1 VLIRHLRQRRRDV
14 AWLAAWSFVQSLPA
28 VASGWSLAQATTQF
42 LAGRTALGLAWLGV
56 LAAAALAGAFGTR
69 QLYLRIGMI
78 VEPFRD
84 ALVTAIVDGALA
96 RPDTRSVARL
106 THQAEIVRDSVA
118 GVLGITCTLACT
130 MVSTLVGLVTLLPA
144 TLPYVVPPLLASVI
158 LLRLL
163 LRPYAAR
170 QRAAVLTEES
180 VAAEVARAASA
191 ARDITACGAEA
202 LVLDGLDRHIAAQE
216 KAARRVASV
225 GAARLLCLAV
235 GGWLPLL
242 LVLAAAPGMLRHG
255 ASPGD
260 IVGAVT
266 YVAGS
271 LRGVLYTLSQGMG
284 AGLVRLNVTLER
296 ILQTS
301 APQETPAETPPE
313 TTAIAR
319 RPAAPNQDQD
329 QDQDGAL
336 ELRDVTFAY
345 GPHAE
350 PVISGL
356 TLTVPAG
363 DHLAVV
369 GPSGIGKSSLAG
381 LIAGMLSPGEGKV
394 LFDGLPV
401 AGLGQNWRILIP
413 QEAYVFAG
421 TLKENLRYFHPA
433 TTTELDEAAAAI
445 GLTPFITRLGGYDA
459 AISPA
464 ALSAGE
470 RQLIALTRAY
480 LSPARV
486 VILDEATCHL
496 DPAAE
501 EQAEAVFSRRGG
513 TLIVIAHR
521 ISSARRARR
530 ILVLDGARPQVG
542 DHSSLLA
549 SSVMYADLAGQWDTP
564 SNPERT
570 VVAPPAAR
578 LLSGPTGLRPVS
590 VSPTPRGGEQH
601 HAPPAG
607 RGQPSNSML
616 AALPTGGDRP
626 RCRGFGQHPPPTTR
640 RHGIL
645 RNLGHLAKA
654 VGPWAPTYSP
664 GESPLVNAS
673 IRSVSV
679 RSKRS
684 PSREVAA
691 LLYLRF
697 ARSGG
702 LFGWAT

>member
-1 VLIRHLRQRRRDV
+1 VLIGHLRRHRKDV
-14 AWLAAWSFVQSLPA
+14 ARLAAWSLVQSLPA

-69 QLYLRIGMI
+69 QAYLSIGLI

-84 ALVTAIVDGALA
+84 DLVTAIVDGALA
-96 RPDTRSVARL
+96 RPDPRSVARM

-118 GVLGITCTLACT
+118 GVLLVTCTFACT
-130 MVSTLVGLVTLLPA
+130 VVTTLAGLVTLLPA

-170 QRAAVLTEES
+170 QRAAVLAEES

-191 ARDITACGAEA
+191 ARDITACGAED
-202 LVLDGLDRHIAAQE
+202 LVFDGLAGHIARQE
-216 KAARRVASV
+216 KATRRVAVAGS
-225 GAARLLCLAV
+225 ARLLCLAV

-242 LVLAAAPGMLRHG
+242 LVLAAARGMLRHG

-266 YVAGS
+266 YITGS
-271 LRGVLYTLSQGMG
+271 LRGVLYTFSQGMG

-296 ILQTS
+296 IVQTS
-301 APQETPAETPPE
+301 APPGTLAQTPPE
-313 TTAIAR
+313 ALLAAPLRSAPT
-319 RPAAPNQDQD
+319 PAANQDQD
-329 QDQDGAL
+329 GTL

-345 GPHAE
+345 GAHAE

-356 TLTVPAG
+356 TLTVPPG

-381 LIAGMLSPGEGKV
+381 LIAGMLSPGQGEV
-394 LFDGLPV
+394 LLDGLPV
-401 AGLGQNWRILIP
+401 AGLGRSWRILIP
-413 QEAYVFAG
+413 QEAYVFTG
-421 TLKENLRYFHPA
+421 TLKENLTYLYSA
-433 TTTELDEAAAAI
+433 TKTELDDAAEAI
-445 GLTPFITRLGGYDA
+445 GLTALITRLGGYSA
-459 AISPA
+459 AITPA

-480 LSPARV
+480 LPPARL

-501 EQAEAVFSRRGG
+501 GQAETAFSRRGG

-530 ILVLDGARPQVG
+530 TLVLDGASPHVG

-549 SSVMYADLAGQWDTP
+549 SSAMYADLAGQWETP
-564 SNPERT
+564 HDPERT
-570 VVAPPAAR
+570 VATPPARR
-578 LLSGPTGLRPVS
+578 LLGR
-590 VSPTPRGGEQH
+590 
-601 HAPPAG
+601 PAG
-607 RGQPSNSML
+607 
-616 AALPTGGDRP
+616 
-626 RCRGFGQHPPPTTR
+626 
-640 RHGIL
+640 
-645 RNLGHLAKA
+645 
-654 VGPWAPTYSP
+654 
-664 GESPLVNAS
+664 
-673 IRSVSV
+673 
-679 RSKRS
+679 
-684 PSREVAA
+684 
-691 LLYLRF
+691 
-697 ARSGG
+697 
-702 LFGWAT
+702 

>member
-1 VLIRHLRQRRRDV
+1 MLIRHLRRHRKDV
-14 AWLAAWSFVQSLPA
+14 AWLAAWSVVQSLPA

-42 LAGRTALGLAWLGV
+42 LAGRTAAGLAWLGI
-56 LAAAALAGAFGTR
+56 LAAAALAGALGTR
-69 QLYLRIGMI
+69 QVYLRIGVI

-84 ALVTAIVDGALA
+84 ELVTAIVDGALA
-96 RPDTRSVARL
+96 RPDTRSVARM

-118 GVLGITCTLACT
+118 GVLVISCTFACT
-130 MVSTLVGLVTLLPA
+130 MVSTLAGLVTLLPA

-170 QRAAVLTEES
+170 QRAAVLAEES

-191 ARDITACGAEA
+191 ARDITACGAED
-202 LVLDGLDRHIAAQE
+202 LVLDRLAHRIARQE
-216 KAARRVASV
+216 KAVRHVAGI

-242 LVLAAAPGMLRHG
+242 LVLGAAPGMLRHG
-255 ASPGD
+255 LAPGD

-266 YVAGS
+266 YITGS
-271 LRGVLYTLSQGMG
+271 LRGALNALSQGMG

-301 APQETPAETPPE
+301 APPQTRAETPPG
-313 TTAIAR
+313 TAAIVLR
-319 RPAAPNQDQD
+319 HPAANQVK
-329 QDQDGAL
+329 DGTL
-336 ELRDVTFAY
+336 EIRDVTFAY

-356 TLTVPAG
+356 TLTVPPA

-381 LIAGMLSPGEGKV
+381 LLAGMLSPDKGEV
-394 LFDGLPV
+394 LLDGLPV
-401 AGLGQNWRILIP
+401 AGLGRSWRILIP

-421 TLKENLRYFHPA
+421 TLQENLTYLHPA
-433 TTTELDEAAAAI
+433 TKTELDEAAEAI
-445 GLTPFITRLGGYDA
+445 GLTPLITRLGGYGA
-459 AISPA
+459 AVIPA
-464 ALSAGE
+464 TLSAGE

-480 LSPARV
+480 LPPARV

-501 EQAEAVFSRRGG
+501 EQAEAAFARRGG

-530 ILVLDGARPQVG
+530 ILVLDGARPQAG
-542 DHSSLLA
+542 DHSSLLV

-564 SNPERT
+564 NYPERS
-570 VVAPPAAR
+570 VVTPSAAR
-578 LLSGPTGLRPVS
+578 LPGGPAGLRRSALRRQRKTAAARAERPAAPGDCAAPENELLVS
-590 VSPTPRGGEQH
+590 
-601 HAPPAG
+601 
-607 RGQPSNSML
+607 
-616 AALPTGGDRP
+616 D
-626 RCRGFGQHPPPTTR
+626 
-640 RHGIL
+640 
-645 RNLGHLAKA
+645 
-654 VGPWAPTYSP
+654 
-664 GESPLVNAS
+664 
-673 IRSVSV
+673 
-679 RSKRS
+679 
-684 PSREVAA
+684 
-691 LLYLRF
+691 
-697 ARSGG
+697 
-702 LFGWAT
+702 

>member
-1 VLIRHLRQRRRDV
+1 MLIRHLRQRRNDV

-69 QLYLRIGMI
+69 QVYLRIGAI

-84 ALVTAIVDGALA
+84 DLVTAIVDGALA
-96 RPDTRSVARL
+96 RPDTRSVARM

-163 LRPYAAR
+163 LCPYAAR
-170 QRAAVLTEES
+170 QRAAVLAEET

-202 LVLDGLDRHIAAQE
+202 LVLDGLARHIGDQE

-242 LVLAAAPGMLRHG
+242 LVLAAAPGMLSHG

-266 YVAGS
+266 YVTGS

-301 APQETPAETPPE
+301 APQETPAGKPQE
-313 TTAIAR
+313 TTAIAA
-319 RPAAPNQDQD
+319 RPSASNQDQD
-329 QDQDGAL
+329 GTL

-369 GPSGIGKSSLAG
+369 GPSGIGKSSLVG
-381 LIAGMLSPGEGKV
+381 LLAGMLSPGEGEV
-394 LFDGLPV
+394 LLDGLPV
-401 AGLGQNWRILIP
+401 AGLGRSWRILIP

-421 TLKENLRYFHPA
+421 TLKENLRYLHPA
-433 TTTELDEAAAAI
+433 TRTELDEAAEAI

-464 ALSAGE
+464 TLSAGE

-530 ILVLDGARPQVG
+530 ILVLDGTRPQVG
-542 DHSSLLA
+542 DHASLLA
-549 SSVMYADLAGQWDTP
+549 SSVMYADLAGQWETTHD
-564 SNPERT
+564 PERT
-570 VVAPPAAR
+570 AVPPPAAR
-578 LLSGPTGLRPVS
+578 LLRGQARLRRASVPRTRAAPSRTMLLQPDAASRPAAWRSRCPPRATALAADGTLGQKAGHPGGSGIEIGRRRRRNTTGRCLPVASPPTG
-590 VSPTPRGGEQH
+590 T
-601 HAPPAG
+601 A
-607 RGQPSNSML
+607 
-616 AALPTGGDRP
+616 
-626 RCRGFGQHPPPTTR
+626 
-640 RHGIL
+640 
-645 RNLGHLAKA
+645 
-654 VGPWAPTYSP
+654 
-664 GESPLVNAS
+664 VNAH
-673 IRSVSV
+673 
-679 RSKRS
+679 
-684 PSREVAA
+684 
-691 LLYLRF
+691 
-697 ARSGG
+697 SG
-702 LFGWAT
+702 

>member
-1 VLIRHLRQRRRDV
+1 MLIRHLRQRRRDV

-313 TTAIAR
+313 TTALAPP
-319 RPAAPNQDQD
+319 PAAPNQDQD
-329 QDQDGAL
+329 QDQDGTL

-356 TLTVPAG
+356 TLTVPPG

-381 LIAGMLSPGEGKV
+381 LLAGMLSPGQGEV
-394 LFDGLPV
+394 LLDGLPV
-401 AGLGQNWRILIP
+401 GGLGRSWRILIP
-413 QEAYVFAG
+413 QEAYVFG
-421 TLKENLRYFHPA
+421 GSLQENLTYLYPA
-433 TTTELDEAAAAI
+433 TETELDEAAEAI
-445 GLTPFITRLGGYDA
+445 GLTPFIARLGGYSA
-459 AISPA
+459 AITPA

-480 LSPARV
+480 LPPARL

-501 EQAEAVFSRRGG
+501 EQAEAAFSRRDG

-549 SSVMYADLAGQWDTP
+549 SSVMYADLAGQWDP
-564 SNPERT
+564 PHYPERT
-570 VVAPPAAR
+570 AA
-578 LLSGPTGLRPVS
+578 T
-590 VSPTPRGGEQH
+590 
-601 HAPPAG
+601 PPAG
-607 RGQPSNSML
+607 RLLS
-616 AALPTGGDRP
+616 RP
-626 RCRGFGQHPPPTTR
+626 AGLRPASTR
-640 RHGIL
+640 R
-645 RNLGHLAKA
+645 
-654 VGPWAPTYSP
+654 
-664 GESPLVNAS
+664 
-673 IRSVSV
+673 VSKFL
-679 RSKRS
+679 SYRS
-684 PSREVAA
+684 PPRQPGGTISRANDC
-691 LLYLRF
+691 
-697 ARSGG
+697 S
-702 LFGWAT
+702 